1 MLEHFRLQPIPLES
15 GGTSEVRLTNFVVR
29 PVSSRMHVSGGSRS
43 ELDRDFFNGNSG
55 DGDSLRTVQL
65 LPEQREV
72 LTYGGS
78 IRTRWSSLNLLV
90 QSSEGGR
97 HGGGSGGSGPTG
109 GATGRARENTYSF
122 V

>member
-1 MLEHFRLQPIPLES
+1 MMIEYICLNICNICYILK
-15 GGTSEVRLTNFVVR
+15 
-29 PVSSRMHVSGGSRS
+29 
-43 ELDRDFFNGNSG
+43 
-55 DGDSLRTVQL
+55 
-65 LPEQREV
+65 V